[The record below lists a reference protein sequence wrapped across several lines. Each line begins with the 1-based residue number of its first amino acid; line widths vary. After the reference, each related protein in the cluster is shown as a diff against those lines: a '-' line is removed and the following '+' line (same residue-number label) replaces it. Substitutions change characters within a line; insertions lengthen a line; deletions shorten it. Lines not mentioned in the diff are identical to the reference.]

1 LRADSDGKLMQPVCA
16 ESLYLHPKQFFLKST
31 TIKFSIYLACF
42 GIGLFAATVKGQE
55 NKDNPVRVND
65 HKTIF
70 ETPAVYELMHIAFA
84 LTDTGKYSGSL
95 NIYYNVVDTSTT
107 YYKQVISHFSAHK
120 NHPLIIHLNKHLDK
134 SLMHYLYNLQKAYNS
149 RLDGNTIKRDFYF
162 PFFQRLLH
170 SSKSVS
176 RNLMEAFAQESDFKS
191 FYQNHRSA
199 YQQTLED
206 AKGKLNMPAIESWLS
221 AEFPADYDTFR
232 IVISPLMNATHFTKR
247 FRFKGNKTSIMWV
260 KDGLG
265 YNPALYS
272 QTQIAGL
279 YTGVVFTEID
289 HNYVNKVS
297 DTYKKKISRIMGEN
311 NRPKWIRMDGD
322 GKYYSNGYKIFNEY
336 MTHAAFLVYTGTIYA
351 KGDQLVLEHSRIKLM
366 EERRG
371 YLRFEEFYKQLS
383 HFYQTRK
390 EGETITHLYPKML
403 DWCSRQNGE

>member
-1 LRADSDGKLMQPVCA
+1 MQHVCA
-16 ESLYLHPKQFFLKST
+16 ESFYLHPKQFFLKSS
-31 TIKFSIYLACF
+31 TIKCTIYLSWFA
-42 GIGLFAATVKGQE
+42 IGMHAATVKGQV
-55 NKDNPVRVND
+55 KMDGPARVSD

-70 ETPAVYELMHIAFA
+70 ENPAVYELMHIAFA
-84 LTDTGKYSGSL
+84 LTDTGNYSGTL
-95 NIYYNVVDTSTT
+95 NIYYNVVDTSTP
-107 YYKQVISHFSAHK
+107 YYKEVISHFSAYK

-149 RLDGNTIKRDFYF
+149 GLVGNKIKRDFYF

-176 RNLMEAFAQESDFKS
+176 RNLMEDFAQKSDFKS
-191 FYQNHRSA
+191 FYENHRVGD
-199 YQQTLED
+199 QQALED
-206 AKGKLNMPAIESWLS
+206 AKGKLNMPAVESWLS

-265 YNPALYS
+265 YNQALYS

-279 YTGVVFTEID
+279 YTGLVFTEID

-297 DTYKKKISRIMGEN
+297 DTYKKDISRIMGDN
-311 NRPKWIRMDGD
+311 NRANWIKADGD

-336 MTHAAFLVYTGTIYA
+336 MTHAAYLVYTGTIYS
-351 KGDQLVLEHSRIKLM
+351 KGDQLLLEQSRIKLM

-371 YLRFEEFYKQLS
+371 YWQFEKFYKELNRL
-383 HFYQTRK
+383 YQTRK
-390 EGETITHLYPKML
+390 QGETITQLYPKML